1 MGHIKSNIVDNAISK
16 KEEDQL
22 KVEKYS
28 IALSNFIS
36 NSDTPI
42 TIGLQGEWGTGKTS
56 LMALLYEDFNQR
68 SIACSWV
75 NTWEYSMFRG
85 PNETTPGVLKA
96 MMEKLEQTC
105 RSRGLWSFKDENE
118 KKFKKATRFLGNIT
132 NQFISNQIGVDF
144 KSAYG
149 DNQEGSNISII
160 EIAEIKS
167 TIASLISELIS
178 DPNIPLDRVVFFVD
192 DLDRIPPSDAVEILE
207 ALKNIFDIPHCIF
220 VLAIDYDVV
229 VKGLESKFGPKTE
242 ENEREFRSFFDKII
256 QVPFSMPTG
265 TYDIENFLLE
275 KFNSLGIEVKVSDK
289 ELFTKAVRLSIGSN
303 PRSLKRYLNSFSLIN
318 HLKAIEKEE
327 SQLQGDDFMLFVL
340 LGIQISYPKIFRLI
354 TQKNNFCNWN
364 KAFASKIGIDLD
376 DVKVKIAKFGETEL
390 LDEEWEQVVWG
401 ACQMDSYLKS
411 RAFSVIELL
420 NLLRAK
426 YNDNL
431 EEELENAIAFASITS
446 VDDNVETKFAVQKI
460 GNKTVY
466 SGLESK
472 ISQLKEEGLPSMGLE
487 NYLKLWSPLNES
499 MTINDHFRISFA
511 KTGSSF
517 NNDSKVG
524 RGNQQLIYSA
534 NPNKKTGG
542 ITFWVKN
549 NAGKTQ
555 EMYEKIKTDFNLV
568 DNELIS
574 INESNDLVLDHGLFP
589 LLKNKYHNL
598 LNFVVIEIINGK

>member
-1 MGHIKSNIVDNAISK
+1 MGQIRSNIVDRAISK
-16 KEEDQL
+16 KEDDLL

-132 NQFISNQIGVDF
+132 NQILSNQIGVDF
-144 KSAYG
+144 KSALG
-149 DNQEGSNISII
+149 DNQDSNTVSTI

-167 TIASLISELIS
+167 TIASLISELIN
-178 DPNIPLDRVVFFVD
+178 DPKVPLDRVVFFVD

-220 VLAIDYDVV
+220 VLAIDYEVV

-275 KFNSLGIEVKVSDK
+275 KFNSLGIEINISDK

-327 SQLQGDDFMLFVL
+327 NQLQGDDFMLFVL

-354 TQKNNFCNWN
+354 TQKNNFCEWN
-364 KAFASKIGIDLD
+364 RAFASKIGIDLD
-376 DVKVKIAKFGETEL
+376 DVKVKITKFGETEL

-420 NLLRAK
+420 NLVRSK
-426 YNDNL
+426 YTENL

-446 VDDNVETKFAVQKI
+446 VDDNMETKYAVQKI

-466 SGLESK
+466 SGLETK
-472 ISQLKEEGLPSMGLE
+472 ISQLQEDGLPTSGID
-487 NYLKLWSPLNES
+487 NYLKLWSPLNDFMSANE
-499 MTINDHFRISFA
+499 HFRISFA

-517 NNDSKVG
+517 NNDAKVG

-549 NAGKTQ
+549 NSGKTQ
-555 EMYEKIKTDFNLV
+555 EMYQKLKVDFDLM
-568 DNELIS
+568 DCALIS
-574 INESNDLVLDHGLFP
+574 INESNDLVLDHGLSL
-589 LLKNKYHNL
+589 LLKGRYEELVNY
-598 LNFVVIEIINGK
+598 VVKEIVN

>member
-1 MGHIKSNIVDNAISK
+1 MGQIRSNIVDRAISK
-16 KEEDQL
+16 KEDDLL

-132 NQFISNQIGVDF
+132 NQILSNQIGVDF
-144 KSAYG
+144 KSALG
-149 DNQEGSNISII
+149 DNQDSNTVSTI

-167 TIASLISELIS
+167 TIASLISELIN
-178 DPNIPLDRVVFFVD
+178 DPKVPLDRVVFFVD

-220 VLAIDYDVV
+220 VLAIDYEVV

-275 KFNSLGIEVKVSDK
+275 KFNSLGIEINISDK

-318 HLKAIEKEE
+318 HLKAIDKEE
-327 SQLQGDDFMLFVL
+327 NQLQGDDFMLFVL

-354 TQKNNFCNWN
+354 TQKNNFCEWN
-364 KAFASKIGIDLD
+364 RAFASKIGIDLD
-376 DVKVKIAKFGETEL
+376 DVKVKITKFGETEL

-420 NLLRAK
+420 NLVRSK
-426 YNDNL
+426 YTDNL

-446 VDDNVETKFAVQKI
+446 VDDNMETKFAVQKI

-466 SGLESK
+466 SGLETK
-472 ISQLKEEGLPSMGLE
+472 ISQLQEEGLPKSCID
-487 NYLKLWSPLNES
+487 NYLKLWSPLNDFMAANE
-499 MTINDHFRISFA
+499 HFRISFA

-517 NNDSKVG
+517 NNDAKVG

-549 NAGKTQ
+549 NSGKTQ
-555 EMYEKIKTDFNLV
+555 EMYQKLKVDFDLI
-568 DNELIS
+568 DCELIS
-574 INESNDLVLDHGLFP
+574 INESNDLVLDHGLSP
-589 LLKNKYHNL
+589 LLKGRYEEL
-598 LNFVVIEIINGK
+598 LNYIVNEIVN